1 MPRHLLFGHGFDA
14 HDTSAVSGD
23 AFMSVSQVAH
33 SKSGVKMDSIIQGS
47 KGTSSLGPRAP
58 KTRTERSRMRAKML
72 AAGID
77 STDPRGAQ
85 GSSNPKPTPVAFSG
99 GGTYTTMNQLT
110 QKPMQKAA
118 RLSRAAGRSLHLPD
132 EVEHKPK
139 VTAFTRS
146 FGNRT
151 AQVLMRR

>member
-1 MPRHLLFGHGFDA
+1 
-14 HDTSAVSGD
+14 
-23 AFMSVSQVAH
+23 
-33 SKSGVKMDSIIQGS
+33 MDSIIQGS

-58 KTRTERSRMRAKML
+58 KTRTERSRMRAKMVRAARCVRCCLAGNVQSSPPLAAAQL